1 MIFGRKKRNQST
13 DEIIAAQDDE
23 ALEDTDTKSAPARA
37 DEWEALDNSRD
48 WRQDGPFDISEVDLD
63 ADEIER
69 LDFGALVVTPFQGW
83 RLSGRVNQQTGEL
96 MSLVISDGKSQ
107 LVVTA
112 IAAPFSSQMRP
123 LARKQIIS
131 AANAQNATVDL
142 APGPFGTEIRQAT
155 PLRGS
160 DGKPTNRIFQSRI
173 WMVEGPGWLLQGVLN
188 GRAAMVNG
196 IEGPAELLYE
206 CFANM
211 VVRRDD
217 KPRVPGSVIELR
229 PPEGMSKTSA

>member
-1 MIFGRKKRNQST
+1 MIFGRKKRHQPA
-13 DEIIAAQDDE
+13 DEISAAQDE
-23 ALEDTDTKSAPARA
+23 ALEDAGTKSAPARA

-48 WRQDGPFDISEVDLD
+48 WREDGPFDISEVDLD

-69 LDFGALVVTPFQGW
+69 LDFGALVVTPFHGW
-83 RLSGRVNQQTGEL
+83 RLSGRANQQTGEL

-123 LARKQIIS
+123 LSRKQIIS
-131 AANAQNATVDL
+131 AANAQNATIDL
-142 APGPFGTEIRQAT
+142 VPGPFGTEIRQAT
-155 PLRGS
+155 PVRGS
-160 DGKPTNRIFQSRI
+160 DGKLTNRIFQSRI

-229 PPEGMSKTSA
+229 PPESMTKTSA